1 MRQKQGKTSLS
12 KKELYNLNTTASKPG
27 SSVFI
32 TEVMEQEIFCLC
44 SLIRLTSLLWKA
56 LCKQPVQ
63 MSFRR

>member
-1 MRQKQGKTSLS
+1 MRKNKLI

-27 SSVFI
+27 SSANAVFI
-32 TEVMEQEIFCLC
+32 TEAMEQEIFCLC

-56 LCKQPVQ
+56 LCKQSVQ